1 MRFISLLQTGRLT
14 AAGLCMAAAIAL
26 PGDAVASNF
35 RVSPVTLTLPA
46 NRPIGSLTITNGED
60 VPVSIRVSAFR
71 WTQVDGKDVYTPTDD
86 LIASPPIFTA
96 ATRAPQLVRIG
107 VRHRMPNAA
116 YRVMLQE
123 IPGPATANGVRIAVK
138 LNLPL
143 YIVADPA
150 AKADVAWTA
159 WRRPAGDIVLE
170 ARNTGGAIAQVTGIA
185 HRTGTGTGPGGTSTV
200 LSNAMGVV
208 LPQSMRQWEIG
219 KHPELTTGTPLTLA
233 IRTADGEHE
242 VTANLAAR

>member
-1 MRFISLLQTGRLT
+1 LQTGRLT

-46 NRPIGSLTITNGED
+46 NRPVGSLTITNGEA

-107 VRHRMPNAA
+107 VRHRLPNAA

-143 YIVADPA
+143 YIVADPT

-185 HRTGTGTGPGGTSTV
+185 HRAGTGTGGTSTV

-208 LPQSMRQWEIG
+208 LPESMRQWEIG

>member
-1 MRFISLLQTGRLT
+1 MRFMSLLQTGRLT

-46 NRPIGSLTITNGED
+46 NRPVGSLTITNGED
-60 VPVSIRVSAFR
+60 VPVSIQVSAFR

-107 VRHRMPNAA
+107 VRHRVPNAA

-185 HRTGTGTGPGGTSTV
+185 HRAGTGGTSTV

>member
-1 MRFISLLQTGRLT
+1 LQTGRLT

-46 NRPIGSLTITNGED
+46 NRPVGSLTITNGEA

-107 VRHRMPNAA
+107 VRHRLPNAA

-143 YIVADPA
+143 YIVADPT

-185 HRTGTGTGPGGTSTV
+185 HRAGTGTGGTSTV

-208 LPQSMRQWEIG
+208 LPESMRQWEIG
-219 KHPELTTGTPLTLA
+219 KHPELPTGTPLTLA

>member
-1 MRFISLLQTGRLT
+1 LL
-14 AAGLCMAAAIAL
+14 
-26 PGDAVASNF
+26 
-35 RVSPVTLTLPA
+35 A
-46 NRPIGSLTITNGED
+46 NRPVGSLTITNGEA

-107 VRHRMPNAA
+107 VRHRLPNAA

-143 YIVADPA
+143 YIVADPT

-185 HRTGTGTGPGGTSTV
+185 HRAGTGTGGTSTV

-208 LPQSMRQWEIG
+208 LPESMRQWEIG

>member
-1 MRFISLLQTGRLT
+1 MRFMSLLQTGRLT

-26 PGDAVASNF
+26 LGDAVASNF
-35 RVSPVTLTLPA
+35 RVSPVMLTLPA
-46 NRPIGSLTITNGED
+46 NRPVGSLTITNGED

-170 ARNTGGAIAQVTGIA
+170 ARNTGGAVAQVTGIA
-185 HRTGTGTGPGGTSTV
+185 HRAGTGTGTGGTLTV

-219 KHPELTTGTPLTLA
+219 KHPELPTGTPLTLA

>member
-1 MRFISLLQTGRLT
+1 MSLLQTGRLT

-46 NRPIGSLTITNGED
+46 NRPVGSLTITNGEA

-107 VRHRMPNAA
+107 VRHRLPNAA

-143 YIVADPA
+143 YIVADPT

-185 HRTGTGTGPGGTSTV
+185 HRAGTGTGGTSTV

-208 LPQSMRQWEIG
+208 LPESMRQWEIG

>member
-1 MRFISLLQTGRLT
+1 LQTGRLT

-46 NRPIGSLTITNGED
+46 NRPVGSLTITNGEA

-107 VRHRMPNAA
+107 VRHRLPNAA

-143 YIVADPA
+143 YIVADPT

-185 HRTGTGTGPGGTSTV
+185 HRAGTGTGGTSTV

>member
-1 MRFISLLQTGRLT
+1 
-14 AAGLCMAAAIAL
+14 MAAAIAL

-107 VRHRMPNAA
+107 VRHRLPNAA

-138 LNLPL
+138 L
-143 YIVADPA
+143 
-150 AKADVAWTA
+150 
-159 WRRPAGDIVLE
+159 
-170 ARNTGGAIAQVTGIA
+170 
-185 HRTGTGTGPGGTSTV
+185 
-200 LSNAMGVV
+200 
-208 LPQSMRQWEIG
+208 
-219 KHPELTTGTPLTLA
+219 
-233 IRTADGEHE
+233 
-242 VTANLAAR
+242 

>member
-1 MRFISLLQTGRLT
+1 
-14 AAGLCMAAAIAL
+14 MAAAIAL

-46 NRPIGSLTITNGED
+46 NRPVGSLTITNGEA

-107 VRHRMPNAA
+107 VRHRLPNAA

-143 YIVADPA
+143 YIVADPT

-185 HRTGTGTGPGGTSTV
+185 HRAGTGTGGTSTV

-208 LPQSMRQWEIG
+208 LPESMRQWEIG